1 MSVLVFAENAE
12 GNFKKSTF
20 ETVSYANAIAKQLG
34 VSLTALSI
42 GEVSDDELKKLSN
55 YGAAKILNANN
66 DKLKTLSLQ
75 PYAGV
80 IAQAAKSAAAK
91 VIVISAS
98 FSGKGLAPRV
108 AVKLDASF
116 GDNVIDLPKT
126 EGSFVVKKSAFS
138 GKAFAFLELIA
149 EIKVIS
155 LIPNSYKVIENM
167 TNAEIHS
174 FDAKLDDNDF
184 KVTIKESIRATDKVS
199 LPDAELVVS
208 GGRGMKGPENW
219 KMIEELAD
227 ILGAATA
234 CSKPVSDAGWRPH
247 SEHVG
252 QTGIAI
258 SPNLYLAVGISGAIQ
273 HLAGV
278 SSSKV
283 IVVINKDPEAPFFK
297 AADYGIIGDAF
308 EVMPKLIES
317 AKVFKASH
325 N

>member
-1 MSVLVFAENAE
+1 V
-12 GNFKKSTF
+12 
-20 ETVSYANAIAKQLG
+20 AKQLG
-34 VSLTALSI
+34 VSLTALSV
-42 GEVSDDELKKLSN
+42 GNVSDSELKKLGN
-55 YGAAKILNANN
+55 YGASKILNANN
-66 DKLKTLSLQ
+66 EKLKSLSVQ
-75 PYAGV
+75 PYASV
-80 IAQAAKSAAAK
+80 IAQAAQAEGAK
-91 VIVISAS
+91 VVVIPAS
-98 FSGKGLAPRV
+98 FSGKGIAPRV
-108 AVKLDASF
+108 AVKLDAAF
-116 GDNVIDLPKT
+116 GDNAVDLPKT
-126 EGSFVVKKSAFS
+126 DGSFVIRKSTFS
-138 GKAFAFLELIA
+138 GKAFAYVELNA

-155 LIPNSYKVIENM
+155 LIPNSYKVIENA
-167 TNAEIHS
+167 TNAEVQS

-184 KVTIKESIRATDKVS
+184 RITVKETIRATDKIS

-219 KMIEELAD
+219 GMIEELAN

-283 IVVINKDPEAPFFK
+283 IVVINKDAEAPFFK
-297 AADYGIIGDAF
+297 AADYGIVGDAF
-308 EVMPKLIES
+308 EVLPKLIES
-317 AKVFKASH
+317 AKEFKASH